1 MFRSGTKVVVEI
13 PDALDPAAADQKY
26 VEPLRLLLAENH
38 AGLIVAVAQGAP
50 RTADEFTRII
60 TLELTDF
67 DIGFDM
73 VGEFLASNEAPPG
86 TLFRVYDADDNVI
99 DRFILT

>member
-50 RTADEFTRII
+50 KMPDEFTRII

-67 DIGFDM
+67 DGGFDL
-73 VGEFLASNEAPPG
+73 VGEFLTVNEAPPG
-86 TLFRVYDADDNVI
+86 TLICIHDADDNVV